1 MSANA
6 ATADESSSGR
16 PDLHGRLAVIT
27 GAAVGIGAGI
37 ARSLGL
43 SGATLILA
51 DIDSA
56 AMEVTAVELRAQ
68 GIALTTVVTDVRS
81 TDDVRALA
89 AVSSE
94 IGEVDIL
101 VNNVGDHRPWGPF
114 VETTEQDWDVV
125 LDLNFRHV
133 LRVTRAFLPDMIA
146 RQRGSI
152 VNVSSVEAFRG
163 VPHCAVYAACKAAV
177 VNLTAGLAT
186 ELGPSGIR
194 VNAIAPDITD
204 TPQFPLTRMITER
217 YRDQVPR
224 WIPVGRWG
232 EPDDHGD
239 VVAFLVSDQAR
250 FVTGH
255 TIRTD
260 GGTLASVGWL
270 QRANGTFTNVPRDFH

>member
-1 MSANA
+1 MSPNA
-6 ATADESSSGR
+6 DTDVGSSSGR
-16 PDLHGRLAVIT
+16 PDLRGTLAVVT
-27 GAAVGIGAGI
+27 GAAMGIGAGI

-43 SGATLILA
+43 SGAALILA
-51 DIDSA
+51 DIDAA
-56 AMEVTAVELRAQ
+56 AMETTAAQLGAQ
-68 GIALTTVVTDVRS
+68 GITLTTVVTDVRS

-89 AVSSE
+89 AAAGE

-114 VETTEQDWDVV
+114 VETTEEDWDVV
-125 LDLNFRHV
+125 IDLNFRHV
-133 LRVTRAFLPDMIA
+133 LRVTRAFVPGMVE
-146 RQRGSI
+146 RRRGSI

-163 VPHCAVYAACKAAV
+163 VPHSAVYAACKAAV

-204 TPQFPLTRMITER
+204 TPQFPLTRMIAER